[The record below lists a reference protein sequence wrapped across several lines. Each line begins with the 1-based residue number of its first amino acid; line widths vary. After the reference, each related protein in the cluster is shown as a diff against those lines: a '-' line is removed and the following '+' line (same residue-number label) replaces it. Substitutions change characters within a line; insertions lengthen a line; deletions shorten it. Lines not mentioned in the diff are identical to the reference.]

1 MGTRM
6 KIKLFQL
13 LERGFGA
20 LETWARNR
28 KERFAYCPDCGR
40 NRYTGM
46 SCIVME
52 QIHPCDMGS
61 R

>member
-1 MGTRM
+1 M
-6 KIKLFQL
+6 KMKAYRL
-13 LERGFGA
+13 LERIFGA
-20 LETWARNR
+20 IETWAQGR
-28 KERFAYCPDCGR
+28 KERFAYCSDCGR

-46 SCIVME
+46 SCIVMQ